1 LSILLALRIPQAKNS
16 RLTKEEKMVV
26 EAAELTGAPGPSFY
40 NVLAHKPEIM
50 KGYAK
55 LWNSA
60 FYDGEVDH
68 KLKELVR
75 ISIVNTF
82 ACGYCST
89 VRSNVARKMGLTEE
103 KIRDLDHFETSPL
116 FTQKERAAIKYG
128 KIFATDINV
137 AKDDKVYSDFRQYFS
152 DSEAVELESLIALTE
167 GFGKLVSTWGLIPA
181 SCDVPTQMI
190 KTS

>member
-1 LSILLALRIPQAKNS
+1 LVLRIPQAKNS

-103 KIRDLDHFETSPL
+103 KIKDLITLRLHFLLKSKEPL
-116 FTQKERAAIKYG
+116 
-128 KIFATDINV
+128 
-137 AKDDKVYSDFRQYFS
+137 
-152 DSEAVELESLIALTE
+152 
-167 GFGKLVSTWGLIPA
+167 
-181 SCDVPTQMI
+181 
-190 KTS
+190 